1 MTFPHPAPAGP
12 TEPGTAALVHGAV
25 IINTVE
31 TAWQEIRRRH
41 PDVPHLSV
49 TTAGGDGADP
59 TRCAT
64 LRTGREF
71 TRDGALTMELQ
82 FSPAALRHGGRA
94 NLQALLHHAAHG
106 VARRRGVK
114 EVSSG
119 YRWHNKHFARIA
131 RDLGLT
137 PPRRA
142 TPVVGMADCR
152 LSDAEASRWDEVI
165 ALLDAAA
172 GAQLEALVQS
182 TAAPR
187 SPRSGS
193 RFAVV
198 CAECSPPRR
207 LQITPFAFDQ
217 GPLLCGVCLTKF
229 RPAPPTG

>member
-1 MTFPHPAPAGP
+1 MTIPHPAPVAHD
-12 TEPGTAALVHGAV
+12 ESETAALVHGAV
-25 IINTVE
+25 IISTVE

-41 PDVPHLSV
+41 PDVPELAV
-49 TTAGGDGADP
+49 TTASGNGADP

-71 TRDGALTMELQ
+71 TRDGVLTMELR
-82 FSPAALRHGGRA
+82 FCAGTLRHGGQA

-106 VARRRGVK
+106 LARRRGVK

-131 RDLGLT
+131 RELGLT

-142 TPVVGMADCR
+142 TPVVGMTDCR
-152 LSDAEASRWDEVI
+152 LDDAEATRWSEVI
-165 ALLDAAA
+165 AVLDAAA
-172 GAQLEALVQS
+172 GVRLEAAVQS
-182 TAAPR
+182 TATPR
-187 SPRSGS
+187 SPRSGN

-207 LQITPFAFDQ
+207 LQITPFSFEQ

-229 RPAPPTG
+229 RPAPPAA

>member
-1 MTFPHPAPAGP
+1 M
-12 TEPGTAALVHGAV
+12 
-25 IINTVE
+25 E

-41 PDVPHLSV
+41 PDVPHLAV
-49 TTAGGDGADP
+49 ATAGGPAADP

-71 TRDGALTMELQ
+71 TRDGTLTVELQ
-82 FSPAALRHGGRA
+82 VSPAVLCHGGRA
-94 NLQALLHHAAHG
+94 TLQALLHHAAHG
-106 VARRRGVK
+106 IARRRGVK

-119 YRWHNKHFARIA
+119 YRWHNKHFVRIA

-142 TPVVGMADCR
+142 TPVVGMTDCR
-152 LSDAEASRWDEVI
+152 LGDTEAARWSEVI
-165 ALLDAAA
+165 SLLDAAA
-172 GAQLEALVQS
+172 AAQLEAVVQS
-182 TAAPR
+182 TATPR

-198 CAECSPPRR
+198 CAECAPPRR
-207 LQITPFAFDQ
+207 LQITPFALEQ

-229 RPAPPTG
+229 RPAG